1 MAINYPNNPNLNDT
15 HVVGDVTWTWNGTA
29 WEIGT
34 SGGGAGSSAYTDAS
48 VNAHLNTN
56 TASTDQLLSWSG
68 SDYAWTDAGAGGSG
82 DTNQNAFST
91 IVTDTGANVVA
102 DTTTDSF
109 TLAGGT
115 NLESVGNA
123 DNDSVTINL
132 QSFSID
138 FLSDVDTTTSAP
150 ATGNV
155 LKWDGAKWAPGA
167 DATTGGAGTDA
178 DTLDGFDSAYFL
190 NYTNFTNTPSVLTLT
205 GLSVGPANTASGTGA
220 ISYDNTTGIF
230 KYTPPDL
237 STYLTSVAF
246 ADLTGKPTTISG
258 YGITDALVLGTT
270 STTAL
275 AGDTTIPADVSDL
288 TDTTNLLT
296 GASYTDASVDTHL
309 NTGTASN
316 NEVLSWT
323 GTDYAWVSNAGGGG
337 GDANQN
343 AFSTI
348 AIGGE
353 DSVVADTPTDTF
365 NLIAG
370 TGISLSTNASTDS
383 ITITAAS
390 SVAFGDLTDAP
401 SGLTPA
407 NFYESAITTFR
418 VTNTGSSSY
427 EFDSHYSGSNPTI
440 FVLSGTTVAFDLT
453 AIGGHPFA
461 IQDSTGTNYNTGLVH
476 IDTDG
481 TITTGSNAQ
490 GKSSGTLYW
499 RIQESLGSP
508 PNYRYQCTSHVSMVG
523 AITIKRISSI

>member
-353 DSVVADTPTDTF
+353 DNVVADTPTDTF

-476 IDTDG
+476 VATDG
-481 TITTGSNAQ
+481 TVSTGSNAQ

-499 RIQESLGSP
+499 RIQETLGSP
-508 PNYRYQCTSHVSMVG
+508 PNYRYQCTSHIGMVG